1 MLCLP
6 WGGWQFKKYGA
17 RRANLIKRWYLHN
30 NFSPGEIYV
39 IDNAMMG
46 EGLEILKET
55 EKAVKFRAY
64 SDWGRVTFW
73 CPKSCLMENETEQ
86 ERKWMEDREAKFEKG
101 LKYNESLVKFGK
113 EKGIKGIRTGLKT
126 ATLIRKISEA
136 GYEVP
141 ERE

>member
-1 MLCLP
+1 M
-6 WGGWQFKKYGA
+6 
-17 RRANLIKRWYLHN
+17 IKRWYLHN

-73 CPKSCLMENETEQ
+73 CPRSCLMENETEQ
-86 ERKWMEDREAKFEKG
+86 EREWREEREAKFEKG

-113 EKGIKGIRTGLKT
+113 EKGIKGIRAGLKT

-141 ERE
+141 KRE

>member
-1 MLCLP
+1 M
-6 WGGWQFKKYGA
+6 
-17 RRANLIKRWYLHN
+17 IKRWYLHN

-73 CPKSCLMENETEQ
+73 CPRSCLMENETEQ
-86 ERKWMEDREAKFEKG
+86 EREWREEREARFEKG
-101 LKYNESLVKFGK
+101 LKYNESLVKFAK
-113 EKGIKGIRTGLKT
+113 EKGIKGIRTGLRT
-126 ATLIRKISEA
+126 ATLIRKITEA
-136 GYEVP
+136 GHEVP